1 MNLREAVKKILIR
14 EISSKIVDRLIQ
26 KWTQGTNID
35 SSTVKDYIDPNQ
47 VHPLWNAYNK
57 ITGNNGAA
65 PCTCNPR
72 KWIDAVNEIRNFIS
86 QNG

>member
-1 MNLREAVKKILIR
+1 MIGNFTEEEYLDLKNLM
-14 EISSKIVDRLIQ
+14 
-26 KWTQGTNID
+26 
-35 SSTVKDYIDPNQ
+35 STVKDYIDPNQ

-72 KWIDAVNEIRNFIS
+72 KWIDAVNDIRNFIS

>member
-1 MNLREAVKKILIR
+1 MIGNFTDEEYLELKSLM
-14 EISSKIVDRLIQ
+14 
-26 KWTQGTNID
+26 
-35 SSTVKDYIDPNQ
+35 STVKDYIDPNQ

-57 ITGNNGAA
+57 ITGNNSAA

-72 KWIDAVNEIRNFIS
+72 KWIDAVNDIRNFIS

>member
-1 MNLREAVKKILIR
+1 MIGNFTDEEYLELKSLM
-14 EISSKIVDRLIQ
+14 
-26 KWTQGTNID
+26 
-35 SSTVKDYIDPNQ
+35 STVKDYIDPNQ

-57 ITGNNGAA
+57 ITGNNGPA

-72 KWIDAVNEIRNFIS
+72 KWIDAVNDIRNFIS